1 MVRQQDVQISG
12 DWNDPSLLGGGS
24 CGGVLMSGNRINGLF
39 NSGSVLYMEISNGY
53 LDAAISGY

>member
-1 MVRQQDVQISG
+1 
-12 DWNDPSLLGGGS
+12 
-24 CGGVLMSGNRINGLF
+24 MSGNRINGLF